1 MATQETFTGDGSTT
15 TFAIPFETVTPDD
28 IKVSLD
34 GVDQT
39 LTTHYTLESD
49 NTQVEF
55 VTAPANGVVV
65 RIYRETDTEEL
76 SATFFIG
83 SSLRAKDLNDNF
95 KQTLYAVQ
103 EVKERTVEPGAA
115 LFTNNVDLN
124 SFRIINL
131 ADGTGDNDAVNKSQL
146 DASQNYNDEQL
157 ATSVT
162 SAQNAATAAQTA
174 ETNAETA
181 ETNAETAQ
189 AAAEQA
195 VTDAETQATNAA
207 NSATAAA
214 NSAAAAANFT
224 SDPIFYGLQR
234 EAGTGELEMHWSTA
248 TEVDVVYN
256 PTDFIYKD
264 QVHWFISTNGLLHT
278 EGAQL
283 GEPKFSINDAGHVII
298 DLD

>member
-1 MATQETFTGDGSTT
+1 MAATITYTGDGNLTQF
-15 TFAIPFETVTPDD
+15 TFPFEYLNQSDV
-28 IKVSLD
+28 KVSLD
-34 GVDQT
+34 EVV
-39 LTTHYTLESD
+39 TTAYTFA
-49 NTQVEF
+49 NATTIEF
-55 VTAPANGVVV
+55 NAAPANGVAI
-65 RIYRETDTEEL
+65 RIYRVTDTTAL
-76 SATFFIG
+76 NATFFAG
-83 SSLRAKDLNDNF
+83 SSIRAQDLNNNF
-95 KQTLYAVQ
+95 EQSLYVAQ
-103 EVKERTVEPGAA
+103 EVTERYIDKTNPSLAA
-115 LFTNNVDLN
+115 TLDAN
-124 SFRIINL
+124 SNKIINL
-131 ADGTGDNDAVNKSQL
+131 ADGTADNDAVNKSQL
-146 DASQNYNDEQL
+146 DASQNYNDAQL
-157 ATSVT
+157 ATAVT
-162 SAQNAATAAQTA
+162 NAQTAATNAQTA

-207 NSATAAA
+207 NSASAAA
-214 NSAAAAANFT
+214 NSASAAANFT

-256 PTDFIYKD
+256 PADYIYKD